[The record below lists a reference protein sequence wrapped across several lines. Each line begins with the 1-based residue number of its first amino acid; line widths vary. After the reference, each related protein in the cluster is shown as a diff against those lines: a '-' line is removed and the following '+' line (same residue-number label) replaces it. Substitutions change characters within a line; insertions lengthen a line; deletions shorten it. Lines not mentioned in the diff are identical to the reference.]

1 MSTTLFFL
9 VPIGLAA
16 VVWSLCFVGVCF
28 PTQGLASPYSDTIIA
43 EASQNGLVA
52 YWALSDLIGPP
63 LNMPAQTSGAT
74 DLSGN
79 HHDGTYIIPPP
90 YPTMPANSTP
100 IANPSVGRGASI
112 VPGDAGSTK
121 NPFPASAD
129 FEGGYVS
136 IPWSTQ
142 NSPQLPDLTVEA
154 WIKPNWTAATTGF
167 LWGVFGAI
175 SSTGGIAV
183 FIDENNQWRIT
194 IGNGTTL
201 VELPST
207 GVPLDLSSGN
217 PTYVAVTCDKTGTI
231 NLWINP
237 QSMGDTP
244 NPPPPS
250 PAWTLQNSGYVPVD
264 PTQPVTFFIG
274 AGDSN
279 DAQTLRTQPMG
290 TGAPLYPFKGQI
302 QSVALY
308 SSVLGPTDVQ
318 NHFING
324 MD

>member
-9 VPIGLAA
+9 VPICMLG
-16 VVWSLCFVGVCF
+16 VVWSLCFVGACF
-28 PTQGLASPYSDTIIA
+28 NTQGIPGPGYSGTVTSDL
-43 EASQNGLVA
+43 SLVA
-52 YWALSDLIGPP
+52 YWPLNDLIGPA
-63 LNMPAQTSGAT
+63 LNIPGQTAVAG

-79 HHDGTYIIPPP
+79 HHEGTYTIPPA
-90 YPTMPANSTP
+90 YPTMPANSRP
-100 IANPSVGRGASI
+100 LANPSVARGASI
-112 VPGDAGSTK
+112 VPGDSGSTK
-121 NPFPASAD
+121 NPLAASTD

-142 NSPQLPDLTVEA
+142 NSPPLPELTIEA
-154 WIKPNWTAATTGF
+154 WVKPNWTTATTNF

-175 SSTGGIAV
+175 SSKAGIAV

-194 IGNGTTL
+194 IGNGSTL
-201 VELPST
+201 VELPPT
-207 GVPLDLSSGN
+207 GVPLDLTSGN
-217 PTYVAVTCDKTGTI
+217 PTYVAVTCDQTGTI

-237 QSMGDTP
+237 QSTSDTP
-244 NPPPPS
+244 NPPPPTA
-250 PAWTLQNSGYVPVD
+250 AWTFSNSGYVAVD

-279 DAQTLRTQPMG
+279 DSQTLRTQPSG
-290 TGAPLYPFKGQI
+290 SGAPLFPFQGLI

-308 SSVLGPTDVQ
+308 GSVLDATELQ
-318 NHFING
+318 THFTNG